1 MRDHTLEAMPYKGE
15 VHQKAWGHE
24 LWVINNEKY
33 CGKLLVFK
41 EGKSFS
47 MHYHLLKDEAWYI
60 SKGEF
65 QYTYIDTET
74 SKHIKVIVKEGD
86 CIHLMPGQ
94 PHQMLAI
101 EEGSCIFEVST
112 QHFDSDSYRIL
123 PGASQ
128 KDNFNNLPF

>member
-1 MRDHTLEAMPYKGE
+1 MRATT
-15 VHQKAWGHE
+15 
-24 LWVINNEKY
+24 
-33 CGKLLVFK
+33 KLIT
-41 EGKSFS
+41 
-47 MHYHLLKDEAWYI
+47 DA
-60 SKGEF
+60 
-65 QYTYIDTET
+65 TTET
-74 SKHIKVIVKEGD
+74 AKPIKVIVKEGD

>member
-1 MRDHTLEAMPYKGE
+1 MRDHTLEAMPYKGDI
-15 VHQKAWGHE
+15 HKKAWGHE
-24 LWVINNEKY
+24 LWIINNEKY

-41 EGKSFS
+41 KDKSFS

-74 SKHIKVIVKEGD
+74 SKHIKVIVREGD

>member
-15 VHQKAWGHE
+15 IHNKAWGHE
-24 LWVINNEKY
+24 LWIINNEKY

-41 EGKSFS
+41 KDKSFS

-60 SKGEF
+60 SKGKF
-65 QYTYIDTET
+65 SYTYIDTEKAKKISIT
-74 SKHIKVIVKEGD
+74 VSEGD

-94 PHQMLAI
+94 PHRMLAI

-112 QHFDSDSYRIL
+112 QHFDSDSYRI
-123 PGASQ
+123 GMGSSQ
-128 KDNFNNLPF
+128 LDPKNLPF

>member
-128 KDNFNNLPF
+128 KDNFNNLPL

>member
-1 MRDHTLEAMPYKGE
+1 MREHTLQAMPYQGE
-15 VHQKAWGHE
+15 RHEKSWGHE
-24 LWVINNEKY
+24 LWIINNEHY

-60 SKGEF
+60 SKGKF
-65 QYTYIDTET
+65 LYKYIDTET
-74 SKHIKVIVKEGD
+74 AEHLSVEVTEGD

-94 PHQMLAI
+94 PHQMLAL

-112 QHFDSDSYRIL
+112 QHFDSDSYRV
-123 PGASQ
+123 GMGSSQ
-128 KDNFNNLPF
+128 LDPLNLPF